1 MLNSRDIS
9 LLRPDVAANCRKL
22 IELCKAEGFPVLVT
36 STVRDDEYQAYLYEQ
51 GRTRPGSIVTNGRQ
65 PTFHWDQAGLA
76 FDVCKNVKGQE
87 YSDEAFWKC
96 VGRIGQEIGFTWG
109 GAWKTFPDKPH
120 FQWDDH
126 GKYTGSMIRARNFPP
141 AMPPYEEEDMDMT
154 KIDFSKLT
162 DAQVTQLYNRLQRY
176 LRVQNAAMPKELAE
190 AKALGIT
197 DGTYPLAIPT
207 REQVAVMVKRG
218 MKKAMK

>member
-1 MLNSRDIS
+1 MLNSRDID

-22 IELCKAEGFPVLVT
+22 IELCRAEGFPVLVT
-36 STVRDDEYQAYLYEQ
+36 STVRDDAYQEYLYQQ
-51 GRTRPGSIVTNGRQ
+51 GRSRPGSIVTNGRQ

-87 YSDEAFWKC
+87 YSDDAFWEC
-96 VGRIGQEIGFTWG
+96 VGRIGQKIGFTWG
-109 GAWKTFPDKPH
+109 GSWKTFVDKPH
-120 FQWDDH
+120 FQWDGH

-141 AMPPYEEEDMDMT
+141 TMPLYEEEDMDPT

-162 DAQVTQLYNRLQRY
+162 DHQVTQLYNRLQRY
-176 LRVQNAAMPKELAE
+176 LRVQSATMAKELQE
-190 AKALGIT
+190 AKEMGIT

-218 MKKAMK
+218 MKKR

>member
-1 MLNSRDIS
+1 MLNSRDVS
-9 LLRPDVAANCRKL
+9 LLRKDVAANCRKL

-51 GRTRPGSIVTNGRQ
+51 GRSRPGSIVTNGKQ
-65 PTFHWDQAGLA
+65 PTFHWDKAGLA

-87 YSDEAFWKC
+87 YSDAAFWEC

-109 GAWKTFPDKPH
+109 GNWKSIVDKPH

-141 AMPPYEEEDMDMT
+141 TMPLYEEEDMDPT

-162 DAQVTQLYNRLQRY
+162 DHQVTQLYNRLQKY
-176 LRVQNAAMPKELAE
+176 LRVQAAAMPKELAE
-190 AKALGIT
+190 AKAMGIT

-218 MKKAMK
+218 VKSK

>member
-1 MLNSRDIS
+1 MLNSRDIDH
-9 LLRPDVAANCRKL
+9 LRPDVAANCRKL
-22 IELCKAEGFPVLVT
+22 IELCREEGFPVLVT

-51 GRTRPGSIVTNGRQ
+51 GRTRPGSIVTNGKY

-76 FDVCKNVKGQE
+76 FDVCQNIKGKE
-87 YSDEAFWKC
+87 YNDAAFWEC

-109 GAWKTFPDKPH
+109 GSWKSFTDKPH
-120 FQWDDH
+120 FQWDDG
-126 GKYTGSMIRARNFPP
+126 GKYPGSMIRAKRFPP
-141 AMPPYEEEDMDMT
+141 TMPLYEEEDMDIT
-154 KIDFSKLT
+154 KIDFSTLT
-162 DAQVTQLYNRLQRY
+162 DKQVEQLFNRIQKHLRTQSATMAGELQ
-176 LRVQNAAMPKELAE
+176 E

-218 MKKAMK
+218 VKSVK

>member
-1 MLNSRDIS
+1 MLNSRDIDY
-9 LLRPDVAANCRKL
+9 LRPDVAANCRKL

-36 STVRDDEYQAYLYEQ
+36 STARDDEYQAYLYEQ
-51 GRTRPGSIVTNGRQ
+51 GRTRPGSIVTNGKY

-87 YSDEAFWKC
+87 YSDAAFWEC
-96 VGRIGQEIGFTWG
+96 VGRIGQRIGFTWG

-120 FQWDDH
+120 FQWDAH
-126 GKYTGSMIRARNFPP
+126 GKYTGSMIRRKKFPP
-141 AMPPYEEEDMDMT
+141 AMPLYEEETMDLT

-162 DAQVTQLYNRLQRY
+162 DTQVEQLYNRIQKH
-176 LRVQNAAMPKELAE
+176 LRAQDATMPKELQE
-190 AKALGIT
+190 AKVMGIT

-207 REQVAVMVKRG
+207 REQVAVMVKRALKG
-218 MKKAMK
+218 RR